1 MRTVAFRIG
10 TSYVTID
17 SKHII
22 LSMSSIFTKIINGE
36 IPSVKVYEDNKTMA
50 IMDINPIQIGQVLV
64 FPKTEVGSIWELNDQ
79 DYLALMATVQKVGQK
94 IKQVF
99 PDKLRVGVMVE
110 GLEVK
115 DHAHVKVFPFSSV
128 SEFHAQPVLRPSP
141 SELEKIANKLSIEY
155 TNNQ

>member
-1 MRTVAFRIG
+1 
-10 TSYVTID
+10 
-17 SKHII
+17 
-22 LSMSSIFTKIINGE
+22 MSSIFTKIINGE
-36 IPSVKVYEDNKTMA
+36 LPAVKVYEDSKTMA

-64 FPKTEVGSIWELNDQ
+64 FPKIEVGSIWELSDQ

-94 IKQVF
+94 IKLAF

-110 GLEVK
+110 GLEVV

-128 SEFHAQPVLRPSP
+128 SEFHAQPVLRPSQ
-141 SELEKIANKLSIEY
+141 SELEKIANQLSIEY